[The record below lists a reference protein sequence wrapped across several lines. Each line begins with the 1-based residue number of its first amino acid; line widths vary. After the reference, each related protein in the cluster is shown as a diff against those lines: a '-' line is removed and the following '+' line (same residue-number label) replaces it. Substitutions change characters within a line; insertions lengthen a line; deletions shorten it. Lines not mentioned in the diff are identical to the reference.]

1 MKREA
6 PVGVVVA
13 AIALVAMV
21 SLPFVAPIMER
32 AEAERELAEAQQE
45 AAAERQGAV
54 ADGVSVQAADRA
66 HGHELPLT
74 APHWYATVHGG
85 EGALAQVF
93 AIDGSGKVI
102 GPVLGPM
109 PAGEPPLSELRG
121 MAILGNGDLA
131 VMRAKMDATRVLV
144 FGPPDARTGIR
155 PFRRTW
161 TALGP
166 GNPAMLHAYQIEVG
180 PDGALYASNQD
191 TNTITRYHGLGSG
204 EAGKPMP
211 VAAGLAA
218 FGTLLPG
225 TVVPNDQQ
233 SPEGL
238 GLVRGFAFGPDG
250 LLYVCDR
257 GRSRIAVHDP
267 ATGRLVRVAMDAM
280 HGLEHPIQVMFK
292 DDGRHMLVTDNKA
305 NCVWRMSLEGGKVD
319 QLVRPGDGG
328 LDAPSAIALRDHVLY
343 VGSRLTKQILKYDA
357 KTGRFLGVFA
367 ELPSNPEFLKSV
379 PG

>member
-191 TNTITRYHGLGSG
+191 TNTITRYHGLGSS

-225 TVVPNDQQ
+225 TVVPMGFDAR
-233 SPEGL
+233 GL
-238 GLVRGFAFGPDG
+238 PTSVQILGAQG
-250 LLYVCDR
+250 
-257 GRSRIAVHDP
+257 
-267 ATGRLVRVAMDAM
+267 
-280 HGLEHPIQVMFK
+280 
-292 DDGRHMLVTDNKA
+292 
-305 NCVWRMSLEGGKVD
+305 
-319 QLVRPGDGG
+319 
-328 LDAPSAIALRDHVLY
+328 RDHVTIAAALALEEAH
-343 VGSRLTKQILKYDA
+343 GGWTMATPR
-357 KTGRFLGVFA
+357 
-367 ELPSNPEFLKSV
+367 
-379 PG
+379 